1 MPSKGS
7 DRRAV
12 EWRIA
17 LFSVTFSFSHIIEME
32 RNLIEDDENKMKEEL
47 VEEEIIWNR
56 FFMRDQ
62 TLKSEFLS

>member
-1 MPSKGS
+1 M
-7 DRRAV
+7 

-56 FFMRDQ
+56 FFVMAGSSSTSDIQ
-62 TLKSEFLS
+62 FQLSKI